1 MKFHFF
7 NDINTFIQQ
16 RRIKLI
22 YTLQQI
28 ILKKSITVSI
38 KKILSYTIVFIVN
51 INNSLIEWFL
61 IDHVTLKTGVMAVEI
76 SFAITEVKPKKTV
89 KI

>member
-1 MKFHFF
+1 MKFNFF

-38 KKILSYTIVFIVN
+38 KN
-51 INNSLIEWFL
+51 IKLHNCF
-61 IDHVTLKTGVMAVEI
+61 HC
-76 SFAITEVKPKKTV
+76 
-89 KI
+89 